1 MLEHIEF
8 IYIAFFLTIGTF
20 ILGFMSGWFAN
31 NIFDAWY
38 QNAGY
43 AKSITH
49 PEMLDD
55 EGQILRD
62 ELIYLTFRDDDDML
76 DEEDE

>member
-20 ILGFMSGWFAN
+20 ILAFMAGWFAN

>member
-1 MLEHIEF
+1 MLDHIEF

-20 ILGFMSGWFAN
+20 VVAFMAGWFAN
-31 NIFDAWY
+31 NLFDAWY

-49 PEMLDD
+49 PEMLDED
-55 EGQILRD
+55 GQILRD
-62 ELIYLTFRDDDDML
+62 ELIYLTFSDDDDML
-76 DEEDE
+76 DDEDE

>member
-20 ILGFMSGWFAN
+20 IVAFMAGWFAN
-31 NIFDAWY
+31 NLFDAWY

>member
-1 MLEHIEF
+1 MLDHIEF

-20 ILGFMSGWFAN
+20 VLAFMAGWFSN
-31 NIFDAWY
+31 NIFNAWY
-38 QNAGY
+38 ENAGY

-55 EGQILRD
+55 DGQILRD
-62 ELIYLTFRDDDDML
+62 ELIYLTFHDDDDML

>member
-20 ILGFMSGWFAN
+20 VVAFMAGWFAN
-31 NIFDAWY
+31 NLFDAWY

-55 EGQILRD
+55 DGQILRD
-62 ELIYLTFRDDDDML
+62 ELIYLTFSDDDDML

>member
-1 MLEHIEF
+1 MLDHIEF

-20 ILGFMSGWFAN
+20 VVAFMAGWFAN

-55 EGQILRD
+55 DGQILRD
-62 ELIYLTFRDDDDML
+62 ELIYLTFSDDDDML

>member
-20 ILGFMSGWFAN
+20 VLAFMAGWFAN
-31 NIFDAWY
+31 NLFDAWY

>member
-1 MLEHIEF
+1 MLDHIEF

-20 ILGFMSGWFAN
+20 IVAFMVGWFAN

-55 EGQILRD
+55 DGQILRD
-62 ELIYLTFRDDDDML
+62 ELIYLTFHDDDDML

>member
-1 MLEHIEF
+1 MLDHIEF

-20 ILGFMSGWFAN
+20 VVAFMAGWFAN

-55 EGQILRD
+55 DGQILRD
-62 ELIYLTFRDDDDML
+62 ELIYLTFHDDDDML